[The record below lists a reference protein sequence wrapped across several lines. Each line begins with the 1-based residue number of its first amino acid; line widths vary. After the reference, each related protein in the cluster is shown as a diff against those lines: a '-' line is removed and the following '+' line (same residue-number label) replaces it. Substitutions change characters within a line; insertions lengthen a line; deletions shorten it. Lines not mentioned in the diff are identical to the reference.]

1 QQPGKSSGRGWT
13 LWSTKT
19 ARNPLHGGLK
29 RAGRRARRCRPASLR
44 RAPGRHRR
52 NCCWTTGNKNMTRE
66 LQGDT
71 AIDFRLERLRRA
83 WLKGRTPAALAVAQH
98 FASAGLAE
106 AQYLL
111 GQMLSSTGAPEDA
124 EKAKHW
130 YRAASDQGHAAAT
143 KALWWMTANDGGED
157 AWERA
162 LVFAQRAAE

>member
-1 QQPGKSSGRGWT
+1 
-13 LWSTKT
+13 
-19 ARNPLHGGLK
+19 
-29 RAGRRARRCRPASLR
+29 
-44 RAPGRHRR
+44 
-52 NCCWTTGNKNMTRE
+52 MTRE

-130 YRAASDQGHAAAT
+130 YRAASDQGHAG
-143 KALWWMTANDGGED
+143 D
-157 AWERA
+157 
-162 LVFAQRAAE
+162 